1 MTIDTTNMD
10 TYRELR
16 TFVKPANLHGA
27 IDELLG
33 VLGAWSVKIEPL
45 YEAHFP
51 EADGELDLDQPVSE
65 YILTATFG
73 EGLSD
78 AASPETAQERS
89 DS

>member
-1 MTIDTTNMD
+1 MTIDMKNAD

-27 IDELLG
+27 IDELLD

-51 EADGELDLDQPVSE
+51 DDGTELDTDQPVTE
-65 YILTATFG
+65 FILTATFG
-73 EGLSD
+73 EQEPPDVGTSD
-78 AASPETAQERS
+78 A
-89 DS
+89 